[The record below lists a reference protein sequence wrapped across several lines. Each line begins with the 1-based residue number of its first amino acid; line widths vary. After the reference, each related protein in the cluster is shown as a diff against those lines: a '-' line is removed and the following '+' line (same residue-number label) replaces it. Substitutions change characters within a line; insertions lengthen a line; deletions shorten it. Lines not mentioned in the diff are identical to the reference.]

1 MKEDLNVFGALSQ
14 LIKQVIL
21 KVLVVL
27 ILPAYNLRILL
38 FCFVVLS
45 VLFPYL
51 SAYRIIWNSQPT
63 GIPTLQ
69 RQLYIVI
76 NI

>member
-1 MKEDLNVFGALSQ
+1 MKEDLSVFGALSQ

-51 SAYRIIWNSQPT
+51 SAYRII
-63 GIPTLQ
+63 
-69 RQLYIVI
+69 
-76 NI
+76 

>member
-14 LIKQVIL
+14 FVKQVIL
-21 KVLVVL
+21 KVLVML
-27 ILPAYNLRILL
+27 LLPDDDLRILL

-45 VLFPYL
+45 LLFLYL
-51 SAYRIIWNSQPT
+51 LTESFENSQLT

-69 RQLYIVI
+69 RQL
-76 NI
+76 